1 MRVLH
6 TADWHLGKRLERY
19 SRLEEQEAV
28 MDEICRIAE
37 EQQADLVLIAGDLYD
52 TFSPSTAAVELF
64 YKTVRR
70 LSNDGR
76 RPVIAIAG
84 NHDSADYIEAP
95 NPLARECGILLAG
108 YPEAELPEMELPGK
122 FSVQRVAPGFIELSL
137 AGHEAPVRIIFT
149 PYANEQRLATFLGES
164 DEAQALRDR
173 LAAHWSQLAR
183 DFCDEGGIN
192 LLMTHLFFQPD
203 KVRADDANEADKL
216 AEPDEEKP
224 VLHVGGAQQ
233 MYPDMIPEQIQY
245 TALGHL
251 HRYIEVRKSPS
262 PVVYSSSP
270 LSYSFSEAE
279 QQKYVVLIDA
289 QPGEPVRHQRVP
301 LQQGRPLLRIK
312 ANGVDD
318 AVEQLQS
325 RQEAMVELT
334 LRSDTY
340 LSAGDRRRLR
350 EAHPDIITLIPDVHL
365 SGEDSEGRSAKE
377 SIDLDKSLDE
387 LFADYFISQ
396 KQQPPGE
403 ELMQL
408 FQEIKARR
416 DGESADEF
424 ATTEDDST
432 L

>member
-1 MRVLH
+1 MRILH

-19 SRLEEQEAV
+19 TRLDEQEAV

-37 EQQADLVLIAGDLYD
+37 EQQAELVLIAGDLYD

-70 LSNDGR
+70 LSDDGR
-76 RPVIAIAG
+76 RPVVAIAG

-108 YPEAELPEMELPGK
+108 YPEAELPKMELPGK
-122 FSVQRVAPGFIELSL
+122 FIVERVAPGFIELAL

-173 LAAHWSQLAR
+173 LAGHWAQLAR
-183 DFCDEGGIN
+183 EYCDEGGIN
-192 LLMTHLFFQPD
+192 LLLTHLFFQPD
-203 KVRADDANEADKL
+203 KARKSDASDADKL
-216 AEPDEEKP
+216 EEPDEEKP

-251 HRYIEVRKSPS
+251 HRYIEVRKSP

-289 QPGEPVRHQRVP
+289 EPGQPVHHQRIP

-318 AVEQLQS
+318 AVEQLTS
-325 RQEAMVELT
+325 RQDAMIELT

-350 EAHPDIITLIPDVHL
+350 EAHPDIITLIPDVQL
-365 SGEDSEGRSAKE
+365 NGEDSESRSARE
-377 SIDLDKSLDE
+377 SIDLDKSIDE

-403 ELMQL
+403 ELLQL

-416 DGESADEF
+416 DGEHD
-424 ATTEDDST
+424 TTEDDST

>member
-1 MRVLH
+1 
-6 TADWHLGKRLERY
+6 
-19 SRLEEQEAV
+19 
-28 MDEICRIAE
+28 
-37 EQQADLVLIAGDLYD
+37 
-52 TFSPSTAAVELF
+52 
-64 YKTVRR
+64 
-70 LSNDGR
+70 
-76 RPVIAIAG
+76 
-84 NHDSADYIEAP
+84 
-95 NPLARECGILLAG
+95 
-108 YPEAELPEMELPGK
+108 
-122 FSVQRVAPGFIELSL
+122 
-137 AGHEAPVRIIFT
+137 
-149 PYANEQRLATFLGES
+149 
-164 DEAQALRDR
+164 
-173 LAAHWSQLAR
+173 
-183 DFCDEGGIN
+183 
-192 LLMTHLFFQPD
+192 
-203 KVRADDANEADKL
+203 
-216 AEPDEEKP
+216 
-224 VLHVGGAQQ
+224 

-251 HRYIEVRKSPS
+251 HRYIEVRKAP

-289 QPGEPVRHQRVP
+289 EPGEPVLHQRIP

-318 AVEQLQS
+318 AVEQLSS
-325 RQEAMVELT
+325 RQEAMIELT

-350 EAHPDIITLIPDVHL
+350 EAHPDIITLVPDVQFN
-365 SGEDSEGRSAKE
+365 SEDSESHSARE

-416 DGESADEF
+416 DGESAGEQ
-424 ATTEDDST
+424 ATTEDNST